1 VGAGDLSRI
10 ETSISPSFSVTSQ
23 SLLRTLAAR
32 DNILSAYPS
41 FELSKFGK
49 IVLTITFSQFFF
61 SSSILSHLRGQLQGQ
76 LRVVGAVV
84 SWCISVVCISP
95 GHSPSIDVIH
105 EVKALT

>member
-1 VGAGDLSRI
+1 MSRI

-61 SSSILSHLRGQLQGQ
+61 PLAFFLTFGVSS
-76 LRVVGAVV
+76 RVNYG
-84 SWCISVVCISP
+84 
-95 GHSPSIDVIH
+95 
-105 EVKALT
+105 